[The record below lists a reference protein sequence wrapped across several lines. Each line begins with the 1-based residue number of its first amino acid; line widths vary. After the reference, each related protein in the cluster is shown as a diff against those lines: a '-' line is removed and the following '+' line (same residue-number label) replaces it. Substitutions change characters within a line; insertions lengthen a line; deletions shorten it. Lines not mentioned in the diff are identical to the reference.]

1 MKNLLPLTLCVS
13 LLVAAPVI
21 AQDSLSLQA
30 CIDLALKNNYAVKNS
45 QLELTAALQTRRAAV
60 TNYFPQI
67 GAGGLQFHAEQ
78 PLMAF
83 GSGSESMGLLEKGSV
98 AYVGAVQ
105 PLFAGGRI
113 LNGNKLASLGVEV
126 ARSKGARTRDEVVLQ
141 TEVQFWQVIS
151 LQEKTRTIRA
161 YEQMLDSLQSQV
173 EDAYA
178 SGVVMQNDLLK
189 VRLQRS
195 EVMLNKSQLSN
206 RLTLASMAFCQY
218 LGLPLNSDL
227 VLRDSLAIDGPPQPL
242 RVDHSRALTARSEY
256 KLIEL
261 SVEAEKLQTNLV
273 RGEYLPQVAVGANY
287 QRLKFDDGDSRSFGM
302 VDGTISVPIS
312 DWWRGSHE
320 LSKRKQQQRIA
331 ENNFRDNAEQL
342 LLQMEKS
349 WQDLTDA
356 YTQVLLGEEAQRQAA
371 ENMKVNQDSY
381 DNGLTPVSDLLEA
394 RALLQQ
400 AQDQAVEARAHY
412 LTQRSHYLQATG
424 RLQH

>member
-1 MKNLLPLTLCVS
+1 
-13 LLVAAPVI
+13 
-21 AQDSLSLQA
+21 
-30 CIDLALKNNYAVKNS
+30 
-45 QLELTAALQTRRAAV
+45 
-60 TNYFPQI
+60 
-67 GAGGLQFHAEQ
+67 
-78 PLMAF
+78 
-83 GSGSESMGLLEKGSV
+83 
-98 AYVGAVQ
+98 
-105 PLFAGGRI
+105 
-113 LNGNKLASLGVEV
+113 
-126 ARSKGARTRDEVVLQ
+126 
-141 TEVQFWQVIS
+141 
-151 LQEKTRTIRA
+151 
-161 YEQMLDSLQSQV
+161 
-173 EDAYA
+173 
-178 SGVVMQNDLLK
+178 MQNDLLK

-302 VDGTISVPIS
+302 VYGTISVPIS

>member
-1 MKNLLPLTLCVS
+1 
-13 LLVAAPVI
+13 
-21 AQDSLSLQA
+21 
-30 CIDLALKNNYAVKNS
+30 
-45 QLELTAALQTRRAAV
+45 
-60 TNYFPQI
+60 
-67 GAGGLQFHAEQ
+67 
-78 PLMAF
+78 
-83 GSGSESMGLLEKGSV
+83 
-98 AYVGAVQ
+98 
-105 PLFAGGRI
+105 
-113 LNGNKLASLGVEV
+113 VEV

-302 VDGTISVPIS
+302 VYGTISVPIS